1 MKKYR
6 YARLHRGD
14 YARIVDFD
22 VHGICE
28 DKDKVIKIG
37 EVVKVVDDGYYGCY
51 DIISVKKT
59 YQSNYYLLREIYKRA
74 GRLSPAQTNK
84 QNF

>member
-37 EVVKVVDDGYYGCY
+37 EIVKVMDDGYYGCY
-51 DIISVKKT
+51 DVISVKDHIKAT
-59 YQSNYYLLREIYKRA
+59 TICLEKYTKE
-74 GRLSPAQTNK
+74 PDV
-84 QNF
+84 